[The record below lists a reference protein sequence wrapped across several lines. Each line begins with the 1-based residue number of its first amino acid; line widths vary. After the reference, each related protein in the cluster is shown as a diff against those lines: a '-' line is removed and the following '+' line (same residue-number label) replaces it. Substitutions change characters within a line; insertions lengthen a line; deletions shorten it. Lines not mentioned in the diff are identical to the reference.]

1 MSDLPPEMLDSQTPA
16 EVLVT
21 DVAPPRITD
30 PTLGVPLG
38 PPPVGAAPIPANPTN
53 PLVTVGDSL
62 THGLSSGAVF
72 HVGLSWPAQVARAL
86 GTTTFTA
93 PSYGGPLDGLPL
105 NIEKV
110 ARRLQD
116 RFGKG
121 MSWWEKLETPKEL
134 QDIFDE
140 NEDYW
145 ERGPGSAPPAIDV
158 RYQNLGI
165 YGWDLR
171 DALSYTAARAAALA
185 GTNADDSMVGVKPD
199 HDNDIAAS
207 SVLAPFGPD
216 ATQLSA
222 AAWHGRNGGI
232 DTLVVALGANNAL
245 DPVVSKRVSWSDDGF
260 DRLDA
265 KAAYNV
271 WKPSHFAAEYALVVG
286 AVKAIAARRVI
297 LTTVPHVTIA
307 PLARG
312 VNPANPGKK
321 WQPGSRFFPYYADPW
336 IDETSFRPS
345 KHRHLTHQQAR
356 AIDSAIDQYN
366 TTITTAVRQARTEG
380 RDWYVMDL
388 CGLLDSLAYRRFD
401 DDPLAA
407 TAQRLGAL
415 RPAEADRDAR
425 HPVLPVEQGRPD
437 PGWAVRARRHPPHH
451 HGLRHRGPGD
461 PRRPRR
467 LGSLTA
473 HHRLRRPPATGLAQL
488 AASRPGPGHARDPR
502 PVRDGPGE
510 PPQRGVAQRSS

>member
-16 EVLVT
+16 EVIVT

-38 PPPVGAAPIPANPTN
+38 PPPVGAQPVPANPMN

-72 HVGLSWPAQVARAL
+72 HTGLSWPAQVATAL
-86 GTTTFTA
+86 GTTSFTF
-93 PSYGGPLDGLPL
+93 PSYGGPIDGLPL

-116 RFGKG
+116 RFGTG
-121 MSWWEKLETPKEL
+121 MSWWEKLESPKEL

-145 ERGPGSAPPAIDV
+145 ERGPGSEPPAIDV

-185 GTNADDSMVGVKPD
+185 GVNVDDSIAGVKPD

-222 AAWHGRNGGI
+222 AAWHGIHGGI

-245 DPVVSKRVSWSDDGF
+245 DAVVSKRVSWSGDGF

-265 KAAYNV
+265 KDAYNV

-286 AVKAIAARRVI
+286 AVKAITARRVI

-307 PLARG
+307 PMAKG
-312 VNPANPGKK
+312 VNPADPGKK
-321 WQPGSRFFPYYADPW
+321 WQPGSRFFPYYTDPW
-336 IDETSFRPS
+336 IDDASFRPD

-366 TTITTAVRQARTEG
+366 TTITSAVGQARTEG

-407 TAQRLGAL
+407 KRNDWV
-415 RPAEADRDAR
+415 PY
-425 HPVLPVEQGRPD
+425 VLPTPIAMLDTRFFLSNNTGRIQGGLFGLDGIHPSITGYGIVAQEVLD
-437 PGWAVRARRHPPHH
+437 VLAVAGATPHTIDFAA
-451 HGLRHRGPGD
+451 LLQQD
-461 PRRPRR
+461 
-467 LGSLTA
+467 SLNA
-473 HHRLRRPPATGLAQL
+473 QPPALVQDMLEILAPFATAL
-488 AASRPGPGHARDPR
+488 VSRSNAG
-502 PVRDGPGE
+502 
-510 PPQRGVAQRSS
+510 